1 MIKNKLSNGVNKIQQ
16 LVLDIKN
23 LKIQGAT
30 NVCLATLEILK
41 LVAKQNEKLP
51 LNQFLKKTKSIA
63 QKASLIRA
71 TEPMAQN
78 AIKYIF
84 YNLAQNYPQ
93 NTNFALK
100 LIYKYSKQFIKIL
113 NQNKKQLVKNGIKLI
128 NHDDKILTHC
138 HSSSVEKILIASKNK
153 NIKVFNTETRPLFQ
167 GRITAQKLTQAGID
181 TTMLVDSAAD
191 FFISKHSGKNLMMD
205 KVMIGCDSI
214 SWDGSVVN
222 KIGSYGIGLSCKY
235 NKVPLYI
242 AGNLL
247 KVDSDNIVNI
257 EIRED
262 SEVWK
267 KRDKKNFDIIN
278 FAFDLVPAEFITG
291 IICEF
296 GILKSQDI
304 KKTVLKNYPWLIEN
318 SKK

>member
-1 MIKNKLSNGVNKIQQ
+1 MNKIKQ
-16 LVLDIKN
+16 LILDIKN
-23 LKIQGAT
+23 IKIQGAT

-41 LVAKQNEKLP
+41 LTAKQNEKLL

-63 QKASLIRA
+63 QRASLIRA

-78 AIKYIF
+78 AVKYVF
-84 YNLAQNYPQ
+84 YNLEKANPQ
-93 NTNFALK
+93 NTEQALK
-100 LIYKYSKQFIKIL
+100 LIYKYTTQFIQTLKN
-113 NQNKKQLVKNGIKLI
+113 NQAKLFKYGVEIIKAQ
-128 NHDDKILTHC
+128 DKILTHC
-138 HSSSVEKILIASKNK
+138 HSSSVENILIASKNK
-153 NIKVFNTETRPLFQ
+153 KIKVFNTETRPLFQ

-205 KVMIGCDSI
+205 KVIIGCDSI
-214 SWDGSVVN
+214 SWDGSVIN
-222 KIGSYGIGLSCKY
+222 KIGSYGIGLACKY

-242 AGNLL
+242 AGNLF
-247 KVDSDNIVNI
+247 KVDADNIVNI

-262 SEVWK
+262 SEIWQ
-267 KRDKKNFDIIN
+267 KRDIKHFDIIN

-296 GILKSQDI
+296 GILKPNEVKGAVQKYYS
-304 KKTVLKNYPWLIEN
+304 WLIE
-318 SKK
+318 KK